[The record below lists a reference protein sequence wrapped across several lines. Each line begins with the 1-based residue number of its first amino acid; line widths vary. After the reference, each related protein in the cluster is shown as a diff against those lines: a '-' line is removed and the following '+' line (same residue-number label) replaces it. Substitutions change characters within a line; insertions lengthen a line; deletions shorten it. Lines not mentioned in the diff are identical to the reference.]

1 MNSLKYLNFRAQI
14 GQKLSFHHGFISALL
29 DFRRFLAQKFNFWTE
44 IGLLTQCVTHCG
56 ICKSVGVQTS
66 LKILKYQLS
75 IVQKMMANSRS
86 LFSKHRFYA
95 IILVRKMFTFMG
107 LLWWLWCWIE
117 MAVVDPSIVTLIVCK
132 ATLFMHLSDPSW
144 SLREKQTFFAA
155 EFFLWVLYRTHC
167 GKIGFSVQN
176 LIFMIFHDFN
186 SIFGHKIQVLSQCHS
201 VSKVHFCPK
210 TTNSW
215 TAWKMVNFFIYV
227 WKLIH
232 FRI

>member
-1 MNSLKYLNFRAQI
+1 MI
-14 GQKLSFHHGFISALL
+14 CEISS
-29 DFRRFLAQKFNFWTE
+29 KFNFWTE
-44 IGLLTQCVTHCG
+44 IGLLRQCVTHCG

-144 SLREKQTFFAA
+144 SLREKQTFFRCRIFPLSALSYT
-155 EFFLWVLYRTHC
+155 LW
-167 GKIGFSVQN
+167 QN
-176 LIFMIFHDFN
+176 WIFCPKSNFHDF
-186 SIFGHKIQVLSQCHS
+186 
-201 VSKVHFCPK
+201 
-210 TTNSW
+210 SW
-215 TAWKMVNFFIYV
+215 LQFNF
-227 WKLIH
+227 WT
-232 FRI
+232 

>member
-1 MNSLKYLNFRAQI
+1 MI
-14 GQKLSFHHGFISALL
+14 CEISS
-29 DFRRFLAQKFNFWTE
+29 KFNFWTE

-186 SIFGHKIQVLSQCHS
+186 SIFGHKFCHS
-201 VSKVHFCPK
+201 VTVCQRSIFCPK

-215 TAWKMVNFFIYV
+215 TAWKMANFYFSVKID
-227 WKLIH
+227 
-232 FRI
+232 